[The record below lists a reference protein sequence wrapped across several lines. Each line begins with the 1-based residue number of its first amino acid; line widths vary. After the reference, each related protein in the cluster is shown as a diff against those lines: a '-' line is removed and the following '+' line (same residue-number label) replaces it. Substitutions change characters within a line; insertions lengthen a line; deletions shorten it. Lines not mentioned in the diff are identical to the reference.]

1 MLDRPFFISLLA
13 LNFLQF
19 LWLFSYKKVLSL
31 RETILMTII
40 LVVQFLVGFLTDD
53 HLVILL
59 LIPLFILQFLFPARR
74 IQNWLIPALFLSFEN
89 AIVLLSWLL
98 TLDLWDIL
106 LIYHLI
112 SAEIYE
118 NYLNFF
124 IFLQQFI
131 FCLLLA
137 YTNYLNKR
145 FNITKTLHL
154 LPKKYRFLS
163 ILLLFSLFFT
173 FGLQQFSVLEGY
185 SAPFFYS
192 SFIIICF
199 TAFLSWNILL
209 VVKEQNEQQYI
220 TILNEKYEQEKER
233 IERSNEFR
241 HDYKQLLLS
250 LTSYLEMDDTKKAL
264 TLLHTIIDYSNSL
277 LTPNLYKTIALIH
290 NPPIQ
295 GLLTNFLKRCLEIDI
310 PIKITVT
317 DTLTNI
323 DMNIVDFIRCF
334 SILLDNAYEAVQE
347 TDNQLIEIMITGDS
361 QFVKVTV
368 KNTYTE
374 DKNVPF
380 QSILQNNFSTKKNHQ
395 GKGLYILAKIIN
407 KYKKASYQV
416 AKKDNRFIASYSVHK
431 LTKQ

>member
-1 MLDRPFFISLLA
+1 
-13 LNFLQF
+13 
-19 LWLFSYKKVLSL
+19 
-31 RETILMTII
+31 
-40 LVVQFLVGFLTDD
+40 
-53 HLVILL
+53 
-59 LIPLFILQFLFPARR
+59 
-74 IQNWLIPALFLSFEN
+74 
-89 AIVLLSWLL
+89 
-98 TLDLWDIL
+98 
-106 LIYHLI
+106 
-112 SAEIYE
+112 
-118 NYLNFF
+118 
-124 IFLQQFI
+124 
-131 FCLLLA
+131 
-137 YTNYLNKR
+137 
-145 FNITKTLHL
+145 
-154 LPKKYRFLS
+154 
-163 ILLLFSLFFT
+163 
-173 FGLQQFSVLEGY
+173 
-185 SAPFFYS
+185 
-192 SFIIICF
+192 
-199 TAFLSWNILL
+199 
-209 VVKEQNEQQYI
+209 
-220 TILNEKYEQEKER
+220 
-233 IERSNEFR
+233 
-241 HDYKQLLLS
+241 
-250 LTSYLEMDDTKKAL
+250 MDDTKKAL

-347 TDNQLIEIMITGDS
+347 TNNQLIEIMITGDS

>member
-112 SAEIYE
+112 SAEIYA
-118 NYLNFF
+118 NYLNLF

-154 LPKKYRFLS
+154 LPKKYRFLA

-185 SAPFFYS
+185 SAPFF
-192 SFIIICF
+192 I
-199 TAFLSWNILL
+199 
-209 VVKEQNEQQYI
+209 V
-220 TILNEKYEQEKER
+220 
-233 IERSNEFR
+233 
-241 HDYKQLLLS
+241 LLLS
-250 LTSYLEMDDTKKAL
+250 FAL
-264 TLLHTIIDYSNSL
+264 LLFLAGIFCLLLRSKMSNSIL
-277 LTPNLYKTIALIH
+277 RYSMKNMNKKRKGSSAPM
-290 NPPIQ
+290 
-295 GLLTNFLKRCLEIDI
+295 NFG
-310 PIKITVT
+310 
-317 DTLTNI
+317 
-323 DMNIVDFIRCF
+323 
-334 SILLDNAYEAVQE
+334 
-347 TDNQLIEIMITGDS
+347 MIT
-361 QFVKVTV
+361 
-368 KNTYTE
+368 
-374 DKNVPF
+374 
-380 QSILQNNFSTKKNHQ
+380 NNF
-395 GKGLYILAKIIN
+395 Y
-407 KYKKASYQV
+407 
-416 AKKDNRFIASYSVHK
+416 
-431 LTKQ
+431 

>member
-1 MLDRPFFISLLA
+1 
-13 LNFLQF
+13 
-19 LWLFSYKKVLSL
+19 
-31 RETILMTII
+31 MTII

-112 SAEIYE
+112 SAEIYA
-118 NYLNFF
+118 NYLNLF

-154 LPKKYRFLS
+154 LPKKYRFLA

-347 TDNQLIEIMITGDS
+347 TNNQLIEIMITGDS

>member
-1 MLDRPFFISLLA
+1 
-13 LNFLQF
+13 
-19 LWLFSYKKVLSL
+19 
-31 RETILMTII
+31 MTII

-89 AIVLLSWLL
+89 AIILLSWLL

-112 SAEIYE
+112 SAETYE
-118 NYLNFF
+118 KYLNLF

-131 FCLLLA
+131 FCLLLV
-137 YTNYLNKR
+137 YINYLNKR

-199 TAFLSWNILL
+199 TAFLCWNILL

-250 LTSYLEMDDTKKAL
+250 LTSYLETDDTKKAL
-264 TLLHTIIDYSNSL
+264 SLLHTIVDYSNSF

-295 GLLTNFLKRCLEIDI
+295 GLLTNFLKRCLESDI
-310 PIKITVT
+310 PIKIIVT
-317 DTLTNI
+317 DPLTNI

-361 QFVKVTV
+361 QFIKVTV